1 MEQGIGVCES
11 INGGSLLLVLR
22 TKLEHTNNYSQKLAI
37 QNQIDQIVAQNF
49 LNYINGNSQ

>member
-22 TKLEHTNNYSQKLAI
+22 NKLEQTNNYSQKLAI
-37 QNQIDQIVAQNF
+37 QNQIDRIVAQNF
-49 LNYINGNSQ
+49 LNYINGDSQ

>member
-22 TKLEHTNNYSQKLAI
+22 NKLEQTNNYSQKLAI
-37 QNQIDQIVAQNF
+37 QSQIDQIVAQNF
-49 LNYINGNSQ
+49 LNYVNGNSR

>member
-11 INGGSLLLVLR
+11 INGRSLLLVLR
-22 TKLEHTNNYSQKLAI
+22 NKLEQANNYSQKLAI
-37 QNQIDQIVAQNF
+37 QNQIDRIVAQNF

>member
-22 TKLEHTNNYSQKLAI
+22 NKLEQTNNYSQKLAI
-37 QNQIDQIVAQNF
+37 QNQIDRIVAQNF

>member
-22 TKLEHTNNYSQKLAI
+22 NKLEQTNNYSQKLAI

-49 LNYINGNSQ
+49 LNYVNGNSQ

>member
-22 TKLEHTNNYSQKLAI
+22 NKLEQANNYSQKLAI
-37 QNQIDQIVAQNF
+37 QNQIDRIVAQNF